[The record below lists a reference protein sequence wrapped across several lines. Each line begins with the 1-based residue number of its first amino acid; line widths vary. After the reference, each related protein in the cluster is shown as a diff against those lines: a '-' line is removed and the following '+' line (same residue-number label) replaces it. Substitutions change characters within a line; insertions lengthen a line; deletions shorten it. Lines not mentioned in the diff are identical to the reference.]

1 MCSKQTAW
9 HVDVTWGFCKLWSI
23 LVSPCFAKTEEKTIK
38 SQFGVNC
45 RLHYDHYRQHC
56 GLLHLRVSVCVF
68 LCAMTAYS
76 WPPFNRKLY
85 IHTWSHVSLCKH
97 PFHSSPTA
105 TMKKKKKKRRGGWW
119 RGEEAAMLQRKASF
133 PCRLWK
139 AGAVKLSLNAV
150 VLCGAWVNCAVSGS
164 LVFLVSK

>member
-1 MCSKQTAW
+1 MWPEA
-9 HVDVTWGFCKLWSI
+9 WGFCKLWSI

-105 TMKKKKKKRRGGWW
+105 TMKKKKKKR
-119 RGEEAAMLQRKASF
+119 GEVDDEEEKKRRC
-133 PCRLWK
+133 CRERPRSP
-139 AGAVKLSLNAV
+139 AGCGKLERLSWVWMRLCSVAPEWTVQFLAV
-150 VLCGAWVNCAVSGS
+150 
-164 LVFLVSK
+164 